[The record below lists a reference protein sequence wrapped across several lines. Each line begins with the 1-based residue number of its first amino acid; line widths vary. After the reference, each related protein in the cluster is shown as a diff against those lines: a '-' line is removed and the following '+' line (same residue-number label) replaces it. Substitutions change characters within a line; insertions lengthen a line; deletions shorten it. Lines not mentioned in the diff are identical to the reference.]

1 MSRIKIHHWNK
12 YYFPMFQIFTLTN
25 CSVWWV
31 SFNTK
36 RAVLE
41 NRSVLFW
48 FFLFWF
54 NAHASPSPTQVSTLY
69 IFTQFV
75 SFQSL
80 KMKKTSPSLKAYPR
94 IYLTSDNFMK
104 RSSDQI
110 KLKEVIWVW
119 REFSDLKKQLT
130 STFLKSGKRKSVS
143 LFLESEFRLLTTK
156 VRVQEHEVLNWA
168 RLVIILTPYHF
179 PDFSWEFWLVFTV
192 KSQTELIPSK
202 TGFFDI
208 FLQYVFLIF
217 RLVFYQLI
225 SILLLYILFLE
236 IRINQIKCH

>member
-1 MSRIKIHHWNK
+1 
-12 YYFPMFQIFTLTN
+12 
-25 CSVWWV
+25 
-31 SFNTK
+31 
-36 RAVLE
+36 
-41 NRSVLFW
+41 
-48 FFLFWF
+48 
-54 NAHASPSPTQVSTLY
+54 
-69 IFTQFV
+69 
-75 SFQSL
+75 
-80 KMKKTSPSLKAYPR
+80 MKKTSPSLKAYPR

-192 KSQTELIPSK
+192 KKSDWTDSVK
-202 TGFFDI
+202 NWI
-208 FLQYVFLIF
+208 FWHFSTVCISYFPVGLLSANIDLTIIHTIF
-217 RLVFYQLI
+217 RN
-225 SILLLYILFLE
+225 S
-236 IRINQIKCH
+236 N